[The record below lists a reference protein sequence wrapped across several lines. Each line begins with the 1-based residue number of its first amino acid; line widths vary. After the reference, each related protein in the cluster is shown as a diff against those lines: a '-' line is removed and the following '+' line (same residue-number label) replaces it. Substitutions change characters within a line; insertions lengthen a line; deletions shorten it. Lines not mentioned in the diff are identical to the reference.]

1 MATTKSSTYDGF
13 TAEERAAMKE
23 HAQEMK
29 KTAKRGAKAAKGDG
43 EQDVLGKIAEMSGTD
58 KALAEAVH
66 ALVKEH
72 APALTPRTYY
82 GMPAYA
88 LDGKPV
94 CFFKPA
100 AKFKMRYATLEF
112 SDAAQ
117 LDDGPMWPMGFAL
130 TEVTPAVRKRI
141 IALLKQ
147 AVG

>member
-1 MATTKSSTYDGF
+1 MAATKSTYDGF
-13 TAEERAAMKE
+13 SAEERAAMKE

-29 KTAKRGAKAAKGDG
+29 KSARRSPKTAKVDG

-58 KALAEAVH
+58 KELAEALH

-72 APALTPRTYY
+72 APALAPRTYY

-117 LDDGPMWPMGFAL
+117 LDDGPMWPMGYAL
-130 TEVTPAVRKRI
+130 TKMTPAVRKQI

-147 AVG
+147 AVA

>member
-1 MATTKSSTYDGF
+1 MAATKSSTYDGF

-29 KTAKRGAKAAKGDG
+29 KSARRSPKTAKADG

-58 KALAEAVH
+58 KELAEALH

-72 APALTPRTYY
+72 APALAPRTYY

-94 CFFKPA
+94 VFFKPA
-100 AKFKMRYATLEF
+100 AKFKMRYATIEF
-112 SDAAQ
+112 TDAAQ
-117 LDDGPMWPMGFAL
+117 LDDGPMWPMGYAL
-130 TEVTPAVRKRI
+130 TKMTPAVRKQLT
-141 IALLKQ
+141 ALLKQ
-147 AVG
+147 AVS